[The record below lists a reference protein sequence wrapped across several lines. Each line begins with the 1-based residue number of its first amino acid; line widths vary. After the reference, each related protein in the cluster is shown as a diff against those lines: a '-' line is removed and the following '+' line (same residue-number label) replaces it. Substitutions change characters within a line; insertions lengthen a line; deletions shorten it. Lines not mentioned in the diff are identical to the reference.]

1 MEVIWFFHIFY
12 SIDKQMI
19 PYTWKNSSNQTIRTK
34 SIRFGYKSFVLYS
47 ADCYSYF
54 IDSDSGVEHGEGKV
68 SKSLCAQSVIDCIT
82 EIDHWDDKKGFLYN
96 WFSLLPLIT
105 VLMDQGIPAM
115 RTVRTDRLG
124 KELELNKKSIKIEVT
139 GTIKC
144 HYEKNGIGVIS

>member
-1 MEVIWFFHIFY
+1 MEAIWFFQTFY
-12 SIDKQMI
+12 SIDEQMI
-19 PYTWKNSSNQTIRTK
+19 PYTGKNSSNQTIRTK

-54 IDSDSGVEHGEGKV
+54 IDSYNGAEHGEGKV

-82 EIDHWDDKKGFLYN
+82 EIDNWDDKKGFFYN
-96 WFSLLPLIT
+96 WFSLVPLIT

-115 RTVRTDRLG
+115 GTVITDRLG

-139 GTIKC
+139 DTIKC